1 VKLLRATL
9 RWQAALWAVAGVA
22 LLAVPGWVVEV
33 VLDQP
38 PLSETAWLR
47 LGGVL
52 AIALAAQMVLVGH
65 RVDELW
71 WWTWTFVLL
80 EAGTALVLLL
90 TALVG
95 LPPGVPAWPW
105 WVLGLVNA
113 GFATVEI
120 VALART
126 GTERSP
132 I

>member
-9 RWQAALWAVAGVA
+9 RWQAALWAVAGLA
-22 LLAVPGWVVEV
+22 LLVAPGWVVEV

-52 AIALAAQMVLVGH
+52 AIALSAQMVLVGH
-65 RVDELW
+65 RVEELW

-80 EAGTALVLLL
+80 GAGTALVFLL

-105 WVLGLVNA
+105 WLLGLLNA
-113 GFATVEI
+113 SFAALEI

-126 GTERSP
+126 GTQRTP
-132 I
+132 V